1 MKYFSILI
9 FTVLFT
15 LITHGQS
22 LSPERVSKI
31 KLSTVRVIVEGSIS
45 VGTGFFINNE
55 GLLLT
60 CWHVILP
67 AFQNRKTTYIEFNN
81 GDTIEVGIPTI
92 LNNDTSFGRKSVGYD
107 FCILTPL
114 RPIKTKFT
122 FLKLG
127 DFDATREGDEIYTCG
142 YPLGFSQQFISKGI
156 ISTKYTNYNNG
167 VTQFGKFYSLPRSE
181 ALLDITLNKGNSGGA
196 IIKIGK
202 TIEEDEVVGIA
213 DFIINPLGN
222 KADSIIKAL
231 DPKTTK
237 GYVTFNTFDSSGIIS
252 TQNPNEIAT
261 IFAKALSSTS
271 IGVSGC
277 VAVNHVYDFLKPR
290 K

>member
-1 MKYFSILI
+1 M
-9 FTVLFT
+9 TA
-15 LITHGQS
+15 GQS
-22 LSPERVSKI
+22 LSPDRVAKI
-31 KLSTVRVIVEGSIS
+31 KSSTVRVIVEGGIS
-45 VGTGFFINNE
+45 VGTGFFINND
-55 GLLLT
+55 GLIIT
-60 CWHVILP
+60 CWHVVLP
-67 AFQNRKTTYIEFNN
+67 AFQNRKNTYIEFNN
-81 GDTIEVGIPTI
+81 GDTIEVGVPTI
-92 LNNDTSFGRKSVGYD
+92 FNTDTTFGRKSVGYD
-107 FCILTPL
+107 YCILTPL

-127 DFDATREGDEIYTCG
+127 DFESAQEGDEIYTCG
-142 YPLGFSQQFISKGI
+142 YPLGFPQQFISRGI
-156 ISTKYTNYNNG
+156 ISTKYSNNSNG
-167 VTQFGKFYSLPRSE
+167 VTQFGKFYTLPRKE

-196 IIKIGK
+196 IIKIGE
-202 TIEEDEVVGIA
+202 TIEQDEVIGIA
-213 DFIINPLGN
+213 NFVINPLGN
-222 KADSIIKAL
+222 KADSIINAL

-277 VAVNHVYDFLKPR
+277 VSVNHLYDFLKPR